1 MNDRL
6 ILCIKRDSISS
17 LFNQKISLIKK
28 EKIDFNSNFMN
39 AKYFFLPREE
49 VENKPE
55 YKQLIPYII
64 IIDNNDNVLLY
75 ERSGKEKRLHG
86 LYSCGIGGHI
96 DIEDTNEIN
105 ELKNIL
111 RSLNFDTD
119 NFYKN
124 WLNLNMEVLQKI
136 IYHCAIREIY
146 EETGIIVKENN
157 NGSMTETFDKTHKN
171 LEFIGL
177 INEDES
183 SVGNVHLGL
192 VYIYKIGDLKKTKI
206 EPKDNEIKKYI
217 FCKSSN
223 IFERFTNLELWSK
236 LALELIRTN

>member
-157 NGSMTETFDKTHKN
+157 NGSMTETPDKTHKN

>member
-28 EKIDFNSNFMN
+28 EKINFNSNFMN
-39 AKYFFLPREE
+39 AKYLFLPREE

-64 IIDNNDNVLLY
+64 IIDNNDNILLY
-75 ERSGKEKRLHG
+75 ERAGKEKRLHG

-124 WLNLNMEVLQKI
+124 WFNLNMEVLQKI

-206 EPKDNEIKKYI
+206 EPKDNEIKKHI

-223 IFERFTNLELWSK
+223 ILERFTNLELWSK